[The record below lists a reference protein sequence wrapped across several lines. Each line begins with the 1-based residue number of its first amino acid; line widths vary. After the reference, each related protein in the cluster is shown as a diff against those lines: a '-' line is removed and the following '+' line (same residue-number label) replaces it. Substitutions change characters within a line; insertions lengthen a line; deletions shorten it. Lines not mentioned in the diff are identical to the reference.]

1 MCGILTVVRT
11 ASGDSLDLAACR
23 RALSRLSW
31 RGPDLCVS
39 SVWDERVFLGQTVL
53 SLTGDVTGS
62 SGAYARSAS
71 GRYAVAFNGELYNFR
86 ELAATYLDGRL
97 AVADETTDTEVLVNL
112 HDVLPPEEVPPLL
125 DGMYAYTLLDQ
136 EAQQVYVARDPQGEK
151 SLFIHHGGGQVIV
164 ASEIPAILAL
174 RPSLPLDLQA
184 LRDYFRTR
192 HFMLFERT
200 AFEGVRQLLPG
211 RLERLD
217 LRDSQWS
224 VRREQRIRDWIDPD
238 AFERNRT
245 RSIEDLADELD
256 ALLAKT
262 IGEMLP
268 ERRKYAAVVSGGVD
282 SSLLGRYI
290 VEQGSPDVLVAV
302 DHIGKDQISS
312 DLTGFEQ
319 ALGRRIHVLH
329 VDEVPYAAEIVRC
342 QQTCAGP
349 LGAHSFVP
357 QSLQSAHV
365 RSAGCRVLFGGEGG
379 DEYFGGYDAY
389 LRAADPDSEY
399 SPSPYLT
406 HQAPE
411 VGFVEDRPEG
421 LQHDLRRAWADSLD
435 AYAFVA
441 DPAERATL
449 AMLYGDAAYQLPAV
463 GLRGA
468 DLMSM
473 MWSLETRTALIRRD
487 VAAFA
492 LNLPVRAKLDPSNPD
507 PNRRTKIL
515 LKTLFLR
522 YFPESLL
529 VGKQGFAGFPNE
541 SAAYLGA
548 PEDYLAHG
556 VLGLTA
562 PGGAPLSRAASWKL
576 TNVEYFLRSRTA

>member
-1 MCGILTVVRT
+1 MCGILTVART
-11 ASGDSLDLAACR
+11 ASGDHLDLAACR

-62 SGAYARSAS
+62 SGAYARSKS

-86 ELAATYLDGRL
+86 ELAARYLDGRV
-97 AVADETTDTEVLVNL
+97 AVGDETTDTEVLVNL
-112 HDVLPPEEVPPLL
+112 HDVMAAEQVPALL
-125 DGMYAYTLLDQ
+125 DGMYAYTVLDQ
-136 EAQQVYVARDPQGEK
+136 EAQQIYVARDPQGEK
-151 SLFIHHGGGQVIV
+151 SLFIHHAGGQVIV

-174 RPSLPLDLQA
+174 HPGLPLDTQA

-192 HFMLFERT
+192 HYMLFERT
-200 AFEGVRQLLPG
+200 AFQGIRQLLPG

-224 VRREQRIRDWIDPD
+224 VQHEARIRDWIDPD

-245 RSIEDLADELD
+245 RSLEDLADELD
-256 ALLAKT
+256 ALLAQSVS
-262 IGEMLP
+262 EMLP

-282 SSLLGRYI
+282 SSLLGHYL
-290 VEQGSPDVLVAV
+290 VERGSPDVLVAV

-312 DLTGFEQ
+312 DLSGFEQ
-319 ALGRRIHVLH
+319 TLGRRIHVLH
-329 VDEVPYAAEIVRC
+329 IDEVPYAAEIVRC
-342 QQTCAGP
+342 QQTCGGP

-365 RSAGCRVLFGGEGG
+365 RSAGCRILFGGEGG

-389 LRAADPDSEY
+389 LRPAGIDSEY

-406 HQAPE
+406 HQTPE
-411 VGFVEDRPEG
+411 VAFVDDRPE
-421 LQHDLRRAWADSLD
+421 LIQDELRRAWADALD
-435 AYAFVA
+435 AYAFVP

-473 MWSLETRTALIRRD
+473 MWSLETRTVLIRRA

-492 LNLPVRAKLDPSNPD
+492 LNLPVSAKLDAANPD

-515 LKTLFLR
+515 LKKLFLR
-522 YFPESLL
+522 YFPGALL
-529 VGKQGFAGFPNE
+529 VKKQGFAGFPNE

-548 PEDYLAHG
+548 PEDYLAHD
-556 VLGLTA
+556 VLGMKPA
-562 PGGAPLSRAASWKL
+562 ESALSRAALWKL
-576 TNVEYFLRSRTA
+576 TNVEYFLRSRFA